1 MSRLSGLRS
10 VGHKLYSGEI
20 EYDFVGKKKRWYALS
35 ALILVLAVAG
45 LLGRGLSQGIEFKG
59 GAVFT
64 VNKPGLSVS
73 QVHDAIEEFTGSH
86 EPIVQKVGSNQVR
99 AQIASKDTGNFNN
112 IKEALSV
119 KLGVAP
125 DKIDSELV
133 GPSWG
138 KEISKKALQGLVIF
152 MILVVIYLSIAF
164 EWRMAL
170 AALVALIHDIVIT
183 IGVYALVGFEVTPGT
198 VIGLLTILGYSLY
211 DTVVVFDT
219 VKETTRGITK
229 QNKITFSQAANRGL
243 NQTLVRSINTSVVAL
258 LPVGAL
264 LFVGGGLLGAGMLK
278 DIALSLFVGL
288 AAGAFS
294 SIFIATPMF
303 ADLKERTPEMRQLAK
318 RVAQHQAA
326 QAKAAARGEGEGAA
340 KSAAPAGADADE
352 DRDDDD
358 DDGEPAAAGS
368 TPRTSGSSSGGV
380 RRQPTRNRSRNRPS
394 GKRKH

>member
-10 VGHKLYSGEI
+10 VGHKLYTGEL

-35 ALILVLAVAG
+35 ALILILALVG
-45 LLGRGLSQGIEFKG
+45 LFGRGLSKGIEFEG
-59 GAVFT
+59 GAVYT
-64 VNKPGLSVS
+64 VNKAGVSVS
-73 QVHDAIEEFTGSH
+73 QAHDAIEEFTDGH
-86 EPIVQKVGSNQVR
+86 EPIIQKVGKNSVR
-99 AQIASKDTGNFNN
+99 IQIASKDTAKFNQ
-112 IKEALSV
+112 IKDALST
-119 KLGVAP
+119 KLQAPP

-152 MILVVIYLSIAF
+152 MILVVLYLSIAF

-183 IGVYALVGFEVTPGT
+183 TGVYALVGFEVTPGT

-219 VKETTRGITK
+219 VKETTRGIAK
-229 QNKITFSQAANRGL
+229 QNKMTFSEAANRGL

-294 SIFIATPMF
+294 SIFIATPLY
-303 ADLKERTPEMRQLAK
+303 ADLKERTPEMRTLKK
-318 RVAQHQAA
+318 RVEQHRAA
-326 QAKAAARGEGEGAA
+326 QAKAAAREAEAA
-340 KSAAPAGADADE
+340 E
-352 DRDDDD
+352 
-358 DDGEPAAAGS
+358 
-368 TPRTSGSSSGGV
+368 
-380 RRQPTRNRSRNRPS
+380 
-394 GKRKH
+394 

>member
-10 VGHKLYSGEI
+10 VGHKLYTGEI

-35 ALILVLAVAG
+35 AVILLLALG
-45 LLGRGLSQGIEFKG
+45 GWLGRGLQQGIEFEG
-59 GAVFT
+59 GAVYT
-64 VNKPGLSVS
+64 VKKDGVTVS
-73 QVHDAIEEFTGSH
+73 QARDAIDEFRGDH
-86 EPIVQKVGSNQVR
+86 EPIIQKVGKDEVR
-99 AQIASKDTGNFNN
+99 IQIGSKETENFNQ
-112 IKEALSV
+112 IRTALSE
-119 KLGVAP
+119 KLAVP
-125 DKIDSELV
+125 VDNIDSELV

-138 KEISKKALQGLVIF
+138 KEISEKALQGLLIF
-152 MILVVIYLSIAF
+152 MVLVVIYLSIAF
-164 EWRMAL
+164 EWRMAM

-183 IGVYALVGFEVTPGT
+183 VGVYALVGFEVTPGT

-219 VKETTRGITK
+219 VKETTRGIAK
-229 QNKITFSQAANRGL
+229 QNKMTFSEAANRGL

-318 RVAQHQAA
+318 RVAQHRAA
-326 QAKAAARGEGEGAA
+326 QAKASAKAGDAGEVV
-340 KSAAPAGADADE
+340 ADG
-352 DRDDDD
+352 DDDAADGD
-358 DDGEPAAAGS
+358 DEPAEAGS
-368 TPRTSGSSSGGV
+368 ASRVGAP
-380 RRQPTRNRSRNRPS
+380 RRQQPSRSRSRNRPS

>member
-10 VGHKLYSGEI
+10 VGHKLYTGEL

-35 ALILVLAVAG
+35 ALILVLAVGG

-64 VNKPGLSVS
+64 VNKPGVSVS

-86 EPIVQKVGSNQVR
+86 EPIVQKVGGDQVR

-112 IKEALSV
+112 IKNALST
-119 KLGVAP
+119 KLGVTP

-138 KEISKKALQGLVIF
+138 KEISKKALQGLLIF
-152 MILVVIYLSIAF
+152 MVLVVIYLSIAF

-183 IGVYALVGFEVTPGT
+183 VGVYALVGFEVTPGT

-219 VKETTRGITK
+219 VKETTKGITK
-229 QNKITFSQAANRGL
+229 QNKMTFSEAANRGL

-258 LPVGAL
+258 LPVASL

-318 RVAQHQAA
+318 RVAQHRAA
-326 QAKAAARGEGEGAA
+326 QAKAAARGEAEGST
-340 KSAAPAGADADE
+340 KPDTSGGVSDADDVDE
-352 DRDDDD
+352 EEG
-358 DDGEPAAAGS
+358 DGEPAAAS
-368 TPRTSGSSSGGV
+368 TSSARSTGGGGV